1 MDYNQAA
8 EGFFSFIKKKESKAI
23 LLRLNEQ
30 AQGER
35 LVLTY
40 LYRNNGQSI
49 VPSEIARFIGTS
61 TARVA
66 NILNNLEEK
75 GLVKREIS
83 RIDRRKILVSLTD
96 KGRRETKRSRERI
109 IGRINRIFQ
118 EMGENRT
125 KSFISNWELFLEIG
139 TKIIKVEE
147 KEE

>member
-1 MDYNQAA
+1 M
-8 EGFFSFIKKKESKAI
+8 
-23 LLRLNEQ
+23 
-30 AQGER
+30 
-35 LVLTY
+35 
-40 LYRNNGQSI
+40 
-49 VPSEIARFIGTS
+49 
-61 TARVA
+61 
-66 NILNNLEEK
+66 
-75 GLVKREIS
+75 VKREIS